1 MVRRIIRYNKKADKV
16 KWGYVYMLR
25 LKNIK
30 KVLVY
35 EKDFMDVGSECD
47 GAADGL
53 Q

>member
-1 MVRRIIRYNKKADKV
+1 MKENINSRFRKLLNSFSSNEV
-16 KWGYVYMLR
+16 K